1 MEKVWNRFRW
11 KLNIF
16 LVMESLSA
24 IWVTT
29 KVELLFR
36 LRILLIFSRI
46 TSCIVRDC
54 TLKSKWRCGIYF
66 SFGCTSLGDN
76 VNVHASHKKSICT
89 WYSPFGSM
97 VTLHGHSTERVQIL
111 WIEKKGR
118 RRQLRRWKFAILFL
132 YTIHNLFAYYHYTL
146 HTIALLVS
154 ISNNIYNVRTP
165 VNENYS
171 SFHQSPRSLCIVDN
185 NNLSPAINRIC
196 LTKVSLLIFAAWGI
210 TQVWCKKND
219 ISDNI
224 IWIQCSVILDVSPF
238 KNLSRIYCSSALH
251 YSRWLLM
258 FNWNVKVA
266 KTVSYLVEFLIPR
279 HLKCTSEDYP
289 PFRHNS

>member
-46 TSCIVRDC
+46 TRCIARNC

-66 SFGCTSLGDN
+66 SFGCMSLGDN
-76 VNVHASHKKSICT
+76 VNVHALHKKIDM
-89 WYSPFGSM
+89 YM
-97 VTLHGHSTERVQIL
+97 VQSL
-111 WIEKKGR
+111 WINGYSS
-118 RRQLRRWKFAILFL
+118 WKLHRESSNNLNRKEGEEETAEAVKIWNPLFVHDSQSFCL
-132 YTIHNLFAYYHYTL
+132 LSL
-146 HTIALLVS
+146 HTIASLVS

-224 IWIQCSVILDVSPF
+224 IWIPCSVILDVSPF
-238 KNLSRIYCSSALH
+238 KNLSRIYCLSALL
-251 YSRWLLM
+251 YNRWLLM

-266 KTVSYLVEFLIPR
+266 KTVSYLV
-279 HLKCTSEDYP
+279 
-289 PFRHNS
+289 